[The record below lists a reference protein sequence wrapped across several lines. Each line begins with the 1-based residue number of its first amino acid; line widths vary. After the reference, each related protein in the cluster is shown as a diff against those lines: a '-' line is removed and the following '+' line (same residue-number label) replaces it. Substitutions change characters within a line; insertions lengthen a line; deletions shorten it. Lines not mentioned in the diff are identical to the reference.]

1 MPVARLSWLWIVAAA
16 VFLSGCSQ
24 TPTSP
29 SAVAPSVVIGEAPRA
44 TTVPVPPRLTAT
56 PPRALGVTR
65 YLAFGDSITWGAM
78 SAWNASFIFAAANG
92 GYPERLQAGLNAFH
106 GPQQFVVFN
115 EGLPG
120 ELALN
125 GLSRFRSL
133 LTSRRPEAVLLL
145 EGIND
150 ISNDFAPSRVATS
163 LFQMVDAATTQGIPV
178 IIGTMYQ
185 TYAETDPDGHY
196 RPNGAGLVPVLNS
209 EIRRLAQ
216 GRVNVHVLDLE
227 PLMRDRSLVG
237 ADGIHLTD
245 AGHEALAS
253 AFMQR
258 VESAFPVRGSFQ

>member
-1 MPVARLSWLWIVAAA
+1 MPSGRWSWLYVVAA
-16 VFLSGCSQ
+16 VSFSGCAQ

-29 SAVAPSVVIGEAPRA
+29 SAVAPSVVVGVAPRA
-44 TTVPVPPRLTAT
+44 ESPAIPPRLTAT

-78 SAWNASFIFAAANG
+78 SACNASFLFAAANG

-106 GPQQFVVFN
+106 PPQQFVVFN

-120 ELALN
+120 ELALT

-145 EGIND
+145 EGVND
-150 ISNDFAPSRVATS
+150 ISNDFAPSRVATA
-163 LFQMVDAATTQGIPV
+163 LFQMVDAATAQGIPV
-178 IIGTMYQ
+178 VVGTMYQ
-185 TYAETDPDGHY
+185 TYSEVDPDGHY
-196 RPNGAGLVPVLNS
+196 RSNGAGLVPAFNA

-216 GRVNVHVLDLE
+216 GRLNVHVLDLE
-227 PLMRDRSLVG
+227 PMMRDRSLVG

-245 AGHEALAS
+245 AGHEALAA

-258 VESAFPVRGSFQ
+258 VEAAFPVRGSFQ